1 MDRTLSRQEA
11 SDAVGDLGW
20 RYLLDA
26 LRTSVPV
33 TSLVHAAE
41 VTGIAVAACEAHAD
55 GHLRVD
61 ARADRVVLTLQS
73 LDRAALTERDT
84 DLAHRIT
91 AALRGIGLRT
101 DPDLAEEAPRSV
113 QMLEIAIDALDI
125 PAIRPFWKAVLGY
138 AAEPGADR
146 PTDPLVD
153 PVGQG
158 PAVWF
163 QQMDRPRPQR
173 NRIHLDLTVPHDEA
187 TPRIQ
192 SALAAGGRLLSDD
205 RAPAFWVLADVE
217 GNEVCVTTWQG
228 RDQPW

>member
-1 MDRTLSRQEA
+1 MERTLSRQEA
-11 SDAVGDLGW
+11 SDAVSHLGW

-33 TSLVHAAE
+33 TSLARAAE
-41 VTGIAVAACEAHAD
+41 VTGVAVAACAAQAD
-55 GHLRVD
+55 GHLRADV
-61 ARADRVVLTLQS
+61 RADRVVLTLQS
-73 LDRAALTERDT
+73 LDRAALTDRDT
-84 DLAHRIT
+84 DLARRVT
-91 AALRGIGLRT
+91 AAVRGIGLRT
-101 DPDLAEEAPRSV
+101 EPDLAGGAPRSV
-113 QMLEIAIDALDI
+113 QMLELAIDALDI

-163 QQMDRPRPQR
+163 QQLDKPRPQR

-187 TPRIQ
+187 TRRIQ
-192 SALAAGGRLLSDD
+192 AALAAGGRLLSDD

-228 RDQPW
+228 RD